1 MEESAENGS
10 KNNNKYD
17 TDNNNEGTEN
27 CDISSSDP
35 IPSLLLPIKKMK
47 QMVNPISYIFSNLQN
62 KNLKINQIQIIAQSK
77 ISAYIINQTLQKH
90 NSSPEQKNIMLINDL
105 IESKETHFIATFKD
119 YLIRDYQ
126 EEFLRRYFYS
136 NEIIEVLPKFYQYY
150 KNYLRFFCK
159 GTFCDFEV
167 NEIMQEYGESQAE
180 FYYNRNYGH
189 KEKNKRKDKKE
200 NIDENNEND
209 NNDNENNENDDN
221 NMENESDLAL
231 LQYIFTK
238 SIEKSIERVK
248 NSYKSSEKEKIEEIS
263 NIKPFNISNE
273 KTLILPENSTIS
285 SDDIITKE
293 NSIRYIIDLMNKKKK
308 RMNLNKKTNNQKKN
322 KVIKNKII
330 IADKNKNSN
339 DKNKNKALSH
349 VNKKFK
355 RILSKTTSNL
365 NVKNTKKN
373 KTIIGRNKS
382 NIIKPNY
389 FTNNNKKYRN
399 RNNPSISDYKKYID
413 ILSSSKPKNKSS
425 EPRMRK
431 LQDESGISSKKT
443 NPSNRARNFISSLN
457 NNDLVNHFSLLSNKK
472 NSNNLYA
479 NKNNVFNN
487 NKSNSSLF
495 LLNNV
500 QNIEKNN
507 KLVNCYNYNTL
518 FPMTIPKNNISKNK
532 HNHNIS
538 KKTESKE
545 NKNSKNKRKE
555 NYQNFNH
562 NIKSFIKVIRNVSAS
577 PKSLINANNSNNT
590 NNGNNI
596 SNSNKSLSYSTVNN
610 CNININNNIILSNNY
625 FNNKNQSHNSNQSQA
640 NASGKKS
647 LDKNLQHKK
656 GNSSVNNNQK
666 SNSKNKPPVSRNNQ
680 NDLNRFKTD
689 TNMFN
694 SIGNNDNKSKIN
706 KNVGVGSINQYKSFR
721 KSNKNDLLL
730 IKKNKLDKNKKYN
743 NSNNHRRNFSLKNI
757 PITIKNNLNN
767 NANNTSHKGG
777 GKMLEEIE
785 INTINKTYKNL
796 GIKKNSSNN
805 IQKKIIFDYKRK

>member
-1 MEESAENGS
+1 MEESAENKS
-10 KNNNKYD
+10 QNNSQFD
-17 TDNNNEGTEN
+17 TDNNNEESEN
-27 CDISSSDP
+27 CDMSNSDP

-47 QMVNPISYIFSNLQN
+47 QIVNPISYIFSNLQN
-62 KNLKINQIQIIAQSK
+62 KNLKLNQIKSIARSK

-150 KNYLRFFCK
+150 KNYLKFFCK

-189 KEKNKRKDKKE
+189 KEKMKRKDKKE
-200 NIDENNEND
+200 DLDKNNE
-209 NNDNENNENDDN
+209 NDNENNENDNDDN
-221 NMENESDLAL
+221 NNENESDLAL

-248 NSYKSSEKEKIEEIS
+248 NSYRLSGKEKNEEIS

-273 KTLILPENSTIS
+273 NTLILPDNSAVS

-293 NSIRYIIDLMNKKKK
+293 NSIRYMIDLMNKKKK
-308 RMNLNKKTNNQKKN
+308 RINSNKRTNNQKKN
-322 KVIKNKII
+322 KVIKNSL
-330 IADKNKNSN
+330 AVVD
-339 DKNKNKALSH
+339 NKNKKSNDFNKNIALSNL
-349 VNKKFK
+349 NKKYK
-355 RILSKTTSNL
+355 RTLSKTTSNL
-365 NVKNTKKN
+365 NVKNTKKTKTIMSRN
-373 KTIIGRNKS
+373 KTNG
-382 NIIKPNY
+382 IKPNY
-389 FTNNNKKYRN
+389 FTNNNNNHKN
-399 RNNPSISDYKKYID
+399 RNNPAISNYRKYID
-413 ILSSSKPKNKSS
+413 ILSSNKPKNKSS
-425 EPRMRK
+425 EPRRRK
-431 LQDESGISSKKT
+431 IQDESGVSSRKT

-457 NNDLVNHFSLLSNKK
+457 SNDLVNHFSLLSNSKH
-472 NSNNLYA
+472 SNNLYV
-479 NKNNVFNN
+479 NKNNINNN
-487 NKSNSSLF
+487 NKANSSLF

-507 KLVNCYNYNTL
+507 KIVNCYNYNTL
-518 FPMTIPKNNISKNK
+518 LPLALPKNNISKNK

-538 KKTESKE
+538 KKTENKE

-555 NYQNFNH
+555 NYQYFNH
-562 NIKSFIKVIRNVSAS
+562 NIKSFIKALRNVSTS
-577 PKSLINANNSNNT
+577 PKSLINANNSSNT

-596 SNSNKSLSYSTVNN
+596 SNNNKSLSYSTVNN

-625 FNNKNQSHNSNQSQA
+625 FNNKNQGHNSNQSQT
-640 NASGKKS
+640 NLSSKKS
-647 LDKNLQHKK
+647 LDKNKQYKK
-656 GNSSVNNNQK
+656 GSNSVSNNNK
-666 SNSKNKPPVSRNNQ
+666 SSKKSKLPVSRNNQ

-694 SIGNNDNKSKIN
+694 SIGNNDNKLKAN

-721 KSNKNDLLL
+721 KSNKNELLL
-730 IKKNKLDKNKKYN
+730 IKQNKLDKNKKYN
-743 NSNNHRRNFSLKNI
+743 NSNNHHRNFSLKNI
-757 PITIKNNLNN
+757 PITIKNNLYN

-777 GKMLEEIE
+777 GKLFEEIE
-785 INTINKTYKNL
+785 VNTINKTYKNL
-796 GIKKNSSNN
+796 GIKKNSNN
-805 IQKKIIFDYKRK
+805 NHPKKIIFDYKKK